1 MKKDT
6 ENETVPDAEG
16 AISVADLRARVAIL
30 ESEKRNLAEQVKK
43 LVRAEQTLYDF
54 QEQLDSQVRLYRRLA
69 ELGRTLSALSTFEEI
84 HPHILRFALY
94 DLNFERCIIF
104 QYDEHGDL
112 YRPAA
117 WDGYYEE
124 GAGSLLSS
132 IELPAESEVIRNL
145 WEQNFNLRYVS
156 SQSQP
161 APAAFSKII
170 GTDEYLIWP
179 IGGTVRRAVVLLL
192 LGGSAEGIAHRINTA
207 NSDTIVGLSNLVS
220 QASNAVNN
228 VISYKALEHERRQ
241 LEEKVLELVRAERE
255 LYRIQ
260 EQLDAQMR
268 LYRNLYEVGKQ
279 FNSTFELSDILR
291 VATHFI
297 INELHFDRCLIFL
310 SPADGEPFV
319 LTAYEGYEADERSLV
334 MAGLR
339 LARDETALLPLLTG
353 GEVLCCGADV
363 SDPLLRALGQRF
375 QMDEYLAFMLG
386 RDTVNRMGLLIAGNR
401 LNGQPNR
408 AKVMP
413 DGDAFIGLGNLA
425 GQTATAIQNARFY
438 EELENERQLLEN
450 KVHERTRELSLA
462 MEAAATANH
471 AKSAFLANMSHEL
484 RTPLNAIIGYSEMLE
499 EEAGDMGYAN
509 LIPDLQRVHS
519 AGRHLLSLI
528 NDVLDLSKI
537 EAGKMELYIEAVDI
551 SGLVANVAAVA
562 HPLAAKSHNELRIN
576 CPNDIGTMRTDPTKV
591 RQSLFNLLSNAC
603 KFTNGGVIEL
613 CVRREK
619 AAELEYI
626 LFSVKDNGIGIS
638 QQQMGNLF
646 KAFAQADVSTTRRFG
661 GTGLGLALSRRLCQI
676 MGGDI
681 TAASTP
687 GQGSEFTIR
696 LPSEPRG
703 SLAPEEIITAPPNPS
718 AFRVLVVDDDSTAR
732 DTIADFLRE
741 EGYSVEMAVSGEEA
755 LRRAKESPPDLITL
769 DVLMPGMDGWAVLSA
784 LKTDKKL
791 KSIPVIFVTVAEGE
805 DLAYALGAADYIT
818 KPIEWSH
825 LKDVIQKHRAAGP
838 LRPIL
843 LVEDDAG
850 MRMMMRNA
858 LEKAGLPVIEASN
871 GQEGLD
877 RMAEGIPSLV
887 LLDLM
892 MPGMDGFRFME
903 MVREREEFRVV
914 PVVVI
919 TAKDLSTRDRERL
932 RGGVL
937 TILRKGA
944 VGRRALMDVVRI
956 ALAPATRT
964 SAVPP

>member
-6 ENETVPDAEG
+6 ENNAPQDAEDTM
-16 AISVADLRARVAIL
+16 SVAELRARVAVL
-30 ESEKRNLAEQVKK
+30 ESEKRNLSEQVKK
-43 LVRAEQTLYDF
+43 LVRAERTLYDF
-54 QEQLDSQVRLYRRLA
+54 QEQLDYQVRLYRRLA
-69 ELGRTLSALSTFEEI
+69 ELGRTLSAVSTLEQI
-84 HPHILRFALY
+84 YPHILRFALY
-94 DLNFERCIIF
+94 DLNFERCVLF

-117 WDGYYEE
+117 WDGYYDE
-124 GAGSLLSS
+124 GADAA
-132 IELPAESEVIRNL
+132 IAAVELPAESELIRRL
-145 WEQNFNLRYVS
+145 WEQDANLRYVS
-156 SQSQP
+156 SQMQAPGNLFSQTI
-161 APAAFSKII
+161 AAS
-170 GTDEYLIWP
+170 DYLIWP
-179 IGGTVRRAVVLLL
+179 IGGTLRRAVVLLS
-192 LGGSAEGIAHRINTA
+192 LGGSAEAISSRISDA

-228 VISYKALEHERRQ
+228 VLSYKALEYERRQ
-241 LEEKVLELVRAERE
+241 LEEKVGELVRAERE

-260 EQLDAQMR
+260 EKLDAQMR
-268 LYRNLYEVGKQ
+268 LYRNLYEVSKQ

-297 INELHFDRCLIFL
+297 VNELRFNRCLIFL
-310 SPADGEPFV
+310 SPAEGEPFV
-319 LTAYEGYEADERSLV
+319 LAAYEGYPKGDNNLV
-334 MAGLR
+334 RAGMR
-339 LARDETALLPLLTG
+339 LGQDETALKPVLFG
-353 GEVLCCGADV
+353 SEVLCCPADA
-363 SDPLLRALGQRF
+363 SDPLLRELGQRF
-375 QMDEYLAFMLG
+375 QMDEYLAFLLG

-401 LNGQPNR
+401 LESAQNQSR
-408 AKVMP
+408 VAA

-499 EEAGDMGYAN
+499 EEAGDLGYAS

-537 EAGKMELYIEAVDI
+537 EAGKMELYIESVDI
-551 SGLVANVAAVA
+551 SGLVSNVAAVA
-562 HPLAAKSHNELRIN
+562 HPLAAKSRNELRIN
-576 CPNDIGTMRTDPTKV
+576 CPPDIGTMRIDPTKV

-603 KFTNGGVIEL
+603 KFTHDGFIEL
-613 CVRREK
+613 SIRRQKEGDT
-619 AAELEYI
+619 EHV

-638 QQQMGNLF
+638 PQQMGNLF
-646 KAFAQADVSTTRRFG
+646 QAFAQADASTTRKFG
-661 GTGLGLALSRRLCQI
+661 GTGLGLALSRRLCQM

-681 TAASTP
+681 TAQSAP
-687 GQGSEFTIR
+687 GLGSEFVIR
-696 LPSEPRG
+696 LPAEPAGPAPKQG
-703 SLAPEEIITAPPNPS
+703 SPTAPPNTS
-718 AFRVLVVDDDSTAR
+718 VFRVLVVDDDSSAR
-732 DTIADFLRE
+732 ETIAEFLKD
-741 EGYSVEMAVSGEEA
+741 EGYSVDMAASGEEA
-755 LRRAKESPPDLITL
+755 IRLAKAAPPDLITL

-784 LKTDKKL
+784 LKADKIL
-791 KSIPVIFVTVAEGE
+791 KAVPVIFVTVAEGE
-805 DLAYALGAADYIT
+805 DLAYALGAADYVT

-825 LKDVIQKHRAAGP
+825 LKDVIGKHRLAGP

-843 LVEDDAG
+843 LVEDDSG
-850 MRMMMRNA
+850 MRGMMRNA

-871 GQEGLD
+871 GQEGLN
-877 RMAEGIPSLV
+877 RMAEGLPSLV

-892 MPGMDGFRFME
+892 MPEMDGFRFME
-903 MVREREEFRVV
+903 MMREREEWSQV

-919 TAKDLSTRDRERL
+919 TAKDLSAWDRERL

-944 VGRRALMDVVRI
+944 VGRRALMDVVRA
-956 ALAPATRT
+956 ALAPPNKKA
-964 SAVPP
+964 